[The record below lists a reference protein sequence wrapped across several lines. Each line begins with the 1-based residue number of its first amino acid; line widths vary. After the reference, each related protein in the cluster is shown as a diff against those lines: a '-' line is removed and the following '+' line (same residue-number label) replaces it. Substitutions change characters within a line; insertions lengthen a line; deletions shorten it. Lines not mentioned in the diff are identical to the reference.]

1 MRFDVITLFPSIFDP
16 FLEQGVNRRAFES
29 GLMQV
34 KLWNLRDFAQGTYK
48 RVDDRPYGG
57 GAGMVL
63 MPEPLLK
70 AVTSIREDRG
80 EDRLKCPLIFFT
92 PGGKS
97 LNHDFVQAW
106 GSERGAILLCG
117 RYEGVDQRFVD
128 LYVDLQLSIGDFV
141 LSGGEIPAMAFL
153 DSIARLQPGVLNT
166 QESHQFDSF
175 NNSIEG
181 LLDCPHYTRPE
192 LWEGLT
198 VPDDLMSGHHEKIQ
212 LWRKQQSLA
221 ITERQRPDLL
231 ERLKRK

>member
-1 MRFDVITLFPSIFDP
+1 MLQSIYPIRRSTLF
-16 FLEQGVNRRAFES
+16 VH
-29 GLMQV
+29 
-34 KLWNLRDFAQGTYK
+34 
-48 RVDDRPYGG
+48 
-57 GAGMVL
+57 
-63 MPEPLLK
+63 
-70 AVTSIREDRG
+70 
-80 EDRLKCPLIFFT
+80 
-92 PGGKS
+92 S
-97 LNHDFVQAW
+97 L
-106 GSERGAILLCG
+106 
-117 RYEGVDQRFVD
+117 YQRFVD